1 MPRLSKNLV
10 LKELQKF
17 RVTKLLTALLA
28 SLMIAG
34 MLAGLDLTN
43 SPIHANMNQME
54 KR

>member
-1 MPRLSKNLV
+1 MVPI
-10 LKELQKF
+10 
-17 RVTKLLTALLA
+17 RVDEGNREVTVNKLLTALLA

-34 MLAGLDLTN
+34 VLAGLDLTN